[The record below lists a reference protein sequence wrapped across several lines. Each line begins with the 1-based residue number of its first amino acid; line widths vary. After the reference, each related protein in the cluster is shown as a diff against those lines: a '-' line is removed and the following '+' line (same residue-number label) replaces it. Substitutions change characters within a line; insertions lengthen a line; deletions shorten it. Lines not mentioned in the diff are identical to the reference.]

1 MFNYLDRYYLKN
13 GAEHL
18 MNLTETS
25 LSFNKEKVFDKKIS
39 ELRRSILV
47 EIKKDRENEFVD
59 KELIKDAVL

>member
-1 MFNYLDRYYLKN
+1 
-13 GAEHL
+13 